1 MCFRVLPSDR
11 YGNARAVAEEE
22 LHVFVRGAAR
32 PLTQQVRCVGA
43 ECLITLRLPLSGDYV
58 LSVRSLGLGSLG
70 LP

>member
-32 PLTQQVRCVGA
+32 PLTQQVRCVG
-43 ECLITLRLPLSGDYV
+43 TWVG
-58 LSVRSLGLGSLG
+58 LGLGLG
-70 LP
+70 LGQV